1 MHGEFEMSV
10 IQGETEE
17 RVEQESNS
25 SYKSMCN
32 LKNLQEYQ
40 AIPRKVAFPYILSNQ
55 WNTSI
60 WRSCMTVLNSLLKKS

>member
-1 MHGEFEMSV
+1 MSV

-25 SYKSMCN
+25 NYKIMCN

-40 AIPRKVAFPYILSNQ
+40 DIPRKVAFPYILSNQ

-60 WRSCMTVLNSLLKKS
+60 WRLCMTVLNSLLKMS